1 MRGAAESRTQVLEGE
16 LKEARGVLSRTEADL
31 NEARV
36 RIRSAVADFKNSPAF
51 DNLIELRRQ
60 QWLVD
65 FHQSVGY
72 RNEIK
77 HAMLEGANR
86 ALDRLKA
93 LHPEWNFVEEI
104 RREMPCSQQP
114 PSAQPPP

>member
-1 MRGAAESRTQVLEGE
+1 MRGVAESRLQVLEGE
-16 LKEARGVLSRTEADL
+16 LREERGDKCRIEADL
-31 NEARV
+31 NGARA
-36 RIRSAVADFKNSPAF
+36 RIRSVVADFKNSPVF
-51 DNLIELRRQ
+51 ENVIELRRQ
-60 QWLVD
+60 QWLAD

-77 HAMLEGANR
+77 HAMLEAANR

-104 RREMPCSQQP
+104 RREMPRSQQQP
-114 PSAQPPP
+114 PAQPAP